1 MCVTCFFTAG
11 SDSQGC
17 VTLLLSADDPT
28 RLEVLPLP
36 KVGSLLS
43 TEVCL
48 NVTKETH
55 HTITVF
61 DWESGGAVGVHPVK
75 IQYLFIS
82 LPPTPTVPSR

>member
-17 VTLLLSADDPT
+17 VTLLLSANDPT
-28 RLEVLPLP
+28 KLEVMPLP
-36 KVGSLLS
+36 KVGSLIR

-48 NVTKETH
+48 NVTKETS
-55 HTITVF
+55 HTIAVF
-61 DWESGGAVGVHPVK
+61 DWENGGALSVHPVK
-75 IQYLFIS
+75 VQHLFIS